1 MLAPCE
7 FWVIMLIIITFI
19 DHLLFAWHS
28 SKNFSH
34 IDSFNPHTALW
45 SRYGYKLHLTAE
57 KIQTKVK
64 SLTQEHPANKVIG
77 PDFKPRRAVP
87 KPTFLN
93 TNPHCLSVLN
103 LLSHLPGEPGFI
115 TLSGRSTSIPH
126 PTLQEPLGYFCTL
139 YKTDLLFDSLHK
151 MLVFGSLTT
160 PDFNLCFHWHLCSVW
175 HRAGVW
181 IHATWLELAWLE
193 HTQLI
198 FGGAFSLPK
207 KEVSST

>member
-1 MLAPCE
+1 MWILSDNSNHHNIYWSTCSLPDTLLRTFHTLIHLILIQLCE
-7 FWVIMLIIITFI
+7 VGTVI
-19 DHLLFAWHS
+19 S
-28 SKNFSH
+28 SISQLRRTNK
-34 IDSFNPHTALW
+34 
-45 SRYGYKLHLTAE
+45 G
-57 KIQTKVK
+57 KV
-64 SLTQEHPANKVIG
+64 THPEHPANKVIG

-115 TLSGRSTSIPH
+115 TLSGRSHIIPH

-160 PDFNLCFHWHLCSVW
+160 PDFNLCFP
-175 HRAGVW
+175 
-181 IHATWLELAWLE
+181 LA
-193 HTQLI
+193 
-198 FGGAFSLPK
+198 F
-207 KEVSST
+207 V